1 MLCNLSTRIITNW
14 FTSFST
20 FIKKLSTPLSYII
33 YFDIITACLREECLC
48 FIRLQAFPT
57 KVVEVDSVIWRII
70 LRKRIVDLS
79 SYIPVVFIMYNEV
92 SYQVV
97 LICELGESCLA
108 SWGVSDITLTIIVS
122 STVTV
127 SVSDELF
134 LQHVLWY

>member
-1 MLCNLSTRIITNW
+1 MIV
-14 FTSFST
+14 
-20 FIKKLSTPLSYII
+20 I
-33 YFDIITACLREECLC
+33 YFDIIKACLREECLC
-48 FIRLQAFPT
+48 CIRLQSFPT
-57 KVVEVDSVIWRII
+57 KVVEVDSVISRII

-108 SWGVSDITLTIIVS
+108 SWGVSDIALTIIVS
-122 STVTV
+122 STVTF